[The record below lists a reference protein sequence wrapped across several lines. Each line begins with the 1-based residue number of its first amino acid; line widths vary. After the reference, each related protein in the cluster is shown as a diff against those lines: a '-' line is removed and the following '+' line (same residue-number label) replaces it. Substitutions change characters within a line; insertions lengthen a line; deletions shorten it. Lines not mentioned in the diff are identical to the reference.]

1 LKRFAAAAFLALASS
16 FAHATSYSTD
26 ASDLWYIPAEDGW
39 GLNISQQEATLFAT
53 LFVYGTDGKPTWFVS
68 SNLSPVA
75 AGSTTFSGDLFA
87 TTGPAF
93 AATWNP
99 SLRTNRKVG
108 TATFAFDTV
117 ATATFTYV
125 VDNVTVTKHVVR
137 QTWQNDVISGS
148 YAGVLAGVFSGC
160 AANGYGAV
168 GQVFTITQANGT
180 AVSITVNVDGSTS
193 CKYDGTYVQTGH
205 FGAIA
210 ASGTCGSFQ
219 AQEVHT
225 TFAGITMQVGQ
236 TFQGSCRLDGGVAG
250 VRQ

>member
-53 LFVYGTDGKPTWFVS
+53 LFVYGPDGKPTWFVS
-68 SNLSPVA
+68 SDMKPVSS
-75 AGSTTFSGDLFA
+75 GSVTFTGDLYT

-93 AATWNP
+93 GATWNP
-99 SLRTNRKVG
+99 LLASHRKVG

-125 VDNVTVTKHVVR
+125 VDNVTVVKHVVR

-148 YAGVLAGVFSGC
+148 YAGVVAGVFSGC
-160 AANGYGAV
+160 ATNGYSAV
-168 GQVFTITQANGT
+168 GQIFTITQANGT
-180 AVSITVNVDGSTS
+180 AVSISVNADGATT
-193 CKYDGTYVQTGH
+193 CKYDGTYLQTGH

-210 ASGTCGSFQ
+210 ASGSCGNLV

-225 TFAGITMQVGQ
+225 TFSGITMQVGQ
-236 TFQGSCRLDGGVAG
+236 TFQGSCRLDGGIAG

>member
-1 LKRFAAAAFLALASS
+1 MKRFAAAALLALASAL
-16 FAHATSYSTD
+16 AHATSYSTD

-53 LFVYGTDGKPTWFVS
+53 LFVYGPDGKPTWFVS
-68 SNLSPVA
+68 PGLTPVSS
-75 AGSTTFSGDLFA
+75 GSVTFSGDLYA

-93 AATWNP
+93 SATWNP
-99 SLRTNRKVG
+99 SLKADRKVG

-117 ATATFTYV
+117 ATATFTYAVDGLTV
-125 VDNVTVTKHVVR
+125 VKHVVR

-148 YAGVLAGVFSGC
+148 YAGALAGVFSGC
-160 AANGYGAV
+160 STNGYRAI
-168 GQVFTITQANGT
+168 GQIFTITQSNGT
-180 AVSITVNVDGSTS
+180 AVSITVNVDGSTT
-193 CKYDGTYVQTGH
+193 CKYDGTYLQTGH

-210 ASGTCGSFQ
+210 ASGTCGSLA

-225 TFAGITMQVGQ
+225 TFSGITMQIGQ
-236 TFQGSCRLDGGVAG
+236 AFQGSCRLDGGLAG